1 MKKAYRR
8 KLTKKGEEKVE
19 TPGLSLDDEKD
30 IPVYDFGDRFV
41 SGVGPGVCASF
52 TAGPSTE
59 GNDNDASIN
68 KNINNSKQD
77 TPNQRDRESN
87 KLNNSQASTNVS
99 PRGQSQERG
108 MAGVQDN
115 QVKRKPVGSPN
126 RGTPYGRLHKN
137 GRNQGGGRKKEL
149 EEPDD
154 TSPLTAVRLTTEYDG
169 GKGRCQATTK
179 AP

>member
-8 KLTKKGEEKVE
+8 NLTKKGEGKVK
-19 TPGLSLDDEKD
+19 TPGPFLDNEED
-30 IPVYDFGDRFV
+30 IPIYDIGDRFV
-41 SGVGPGVCASF
+41 SRYGAIF

-59 GNDNDASIN
+59 GNDNDASQN

-77 TPNQRDRESN
+77 NFNQRDRESN

-115 QVKRKPVGSPN
+115 QVKRKPVASPN

-149 EEPDD
+149 EEPADV
-154 TSPLTAVRLTTEYDG
+154 TGQLETALVH
-169 GKGRCQATTK
+169 
-179 AP
+179 